1 MRGSARNSAFL
12 VAVLLDDQNKG
23 KGAEAIAAEFVKAQR
38 SEAPDLWK
46 ATNSHKR
53 GIGNQ
58 NAKIGAQ

>member
-1 MRGSARNSAFL
+1 M
-12 VAVLLDDQNKG
+12 LDDQNKG